1 MNKSINRVDV
11 PISEYDLELFKDLV
25 EYNEEFDWNF
35 TDINGKSI
43 RINFINTEVILLSGL
58 FIDVFFFRLFSNYLL
73 FFTIIVDCRSI
84 LSSNIS
90 PLLIK
95 SNSGITC
102 ELLW

>member
-43 RINFINTEVILLSGL
+43 RINFIKE
-58 FIDVFFFRLFSNYLL
+58 D
-73 FFTIIVDCRSI
+73 
-84 LSSNIS
+84 
-90 PLLIK
+90 K
-95 SNSGITC
+95 
-102 ELLW
+102 